1 MTVIALIRPDS
12 WNFPLLVHVL
22 GAMLLVGALVLSAS
36 ALVIAWRGGEGSMVR
51 LGFRSLWMG
60 ALPAWIVMRGAAEW
74 IADKE
79 GYGKSSDPSWV
90 GIGFSTA
97 DIGLVVML
105 IATLLGG
112 LGVRRLARGQG
123 DANAL
128 GRGAAVLVALLLV
141 AYVVAIWAMTTKP
154 D

>member
-1 MTVIALIRPDS
+1 VNLIAAVRPDS
-12 WNFPLLVHVL
+12 WNFPLLIHVL

-36 ALVIAWRGGEGSMVR
+36 ALVLAWRGGAAPMVR

-60 ALPAWIVMRGAAEW
+60 ALPAWIIMRGGAQW
-74 IADKE
+74 IANKE
-79 GYGKSSDPSWV
+79 HLEDSNATWI
-90 GIGFSTA
+90 GIGFSMS
-97 DIGLVVML
+97 DIGLILML

-123 DANAL
+123 GSAL
-128 GRGAAVLVALLLV
+128 GRGAALLVALLLV
-141 AYVVAIWAMTTKP
+141 GYVIAIWAMTTKP

>member
-1 MTVIALIRPDS
+1 VPDLIAAIRPDA

-36 ALVIAWRGGEGSMVR
+36 ALLIAWRGSDGAMVR

-60 ALPAWIVMRGAAEW
+60 ALPAWIIMRGGGQW
-74 IADKE
+74 IASKE
-79 GYGKSSDPSWV
+79 HLEDSKASWI

-97 DIGLVVML
+97 DIGLIVML
-105 IATLLGG
+105 IATLVGG

-123 DANAL
+123 GGNAF
-128 GRGAAVLVALLLV
+128 GRGATLLVALLLV

>member
-1 MTVIALIRPDS
+1 MTVIAAIRPDA

-22 GAMLLVGALVLSAS
+22 GAMLLVGALGLSAS
-36 ALVIAWRGGEGSMVR
+36 ALVIAWRGGAGGMVR

-60 ALPAWIVMRGAAEW
+60 ALPAWIIMRGGAEW
-74 IADKE
+74 IASKE
-79 GYGKSSDPSWV
+79 HLQDSKASWI

-97 DIGLVVML
+97 DIGIVVML

-112 LGVRRLARGQG
+112 LGVRRLARDQG
-123 DANAL
+123 GGGNAL
-128 GRGAAVLVALLLV
+128 GRGAALLVAVLLV

>member
-1 MTVIALIRPDS
+1 L
-12 WNFPLLVHVL
+12 L

-36 ALVIAWRGGEGSMVR
+36 ALLIGWRGGQGAMVR

-60 ALPAWIVMRGAAEW
+60 ALPAWIVMRAGAEW
-74 IADKE
+74 IANKE
-79 GYGKSSDPSWV
+79 HLEDSDVSWIT
-90 GIGFSTA
+90 IGFNTA

-123 DANAL
+123 DGNAL
-128 GRGAAVLVALLLV
+128 GRGAALLVAVLLV

-154 D
+154 G

>member
-1 MTVIALIRPDS
+1 MTLVAAIRPDA

-36 ALVIAWRGGEGSMVR
+36 ALVIAWRGGQGAMVR

-60 ALPAWIVMRGAAEW
+60 ALPAWIIMRAGAEW
-74 IADKE
+74 IANKE
-79 GYGKSSDPSWV
+79 HLEDSDVSWIT
-90 GIGFSTA
+90 IGFNTA

-112 LGVRRLARGQG
+112 LGVRRLARGRG
-123 DANAL
+123 ESNAL
-128 GRGAAVLVALLLV
+128 GRGAALLVAVLLV

-154 D
+154 G

>member
-1 MTVIALIRPDS
+1 MTVIALIRPDA

-22 GAMLLVGALVLSAS
+22 GAMLLVGALALSAS
-36 ALVIAWRGGEGSMVR
+36 ALVIAWRGGEGAVVR

-60 ALPAWIVMRGAAEW
+60 ALPAWIVMRAGAEW
-74 IADKE
+74 IANKE

-112 LGVRRLARGQG
+112 LGVRRLARGRG
-123 DANAL
+123 DGNAL
-128 GRGAAVLVALLLV
+128 GRGAALLVALLIV
-141 AYVVAIWAMTTKP
+141 GYVVAIWAMTTKP
-154 D
+154 A